1 MISLDDIASLLS
13 SISPEEMEKIKS
25 IASSLMPPQSQSDD
39 FSAQMPDKLSDNAPG
54 AQLPKNVAAILQ
66 SFNFSDDKTQLIRSL
81 KPFLSPERQQR
92 ADEAMR
98 LLKLMKILPLIGQL
112 NINDLPV

>member
-1 MISLDDIASLLS
+1 MINLDDIASLLS
-13 SISPEEMEKIKS
+13 SISPEEMEKIKG

-39 FSAQMPDKLSDNAPG
+39 FSAQLPDNALG

-66 SFNFSDDKTQLIRSL
+66 SFNSSDDKTQLIRSL

>member
-1 MISLDDIASLLS
+1 MGLDDIASLLAS
-13 SISPEEMEKIKS
+13 VSPEQMEKIKG
-25 IASSLMPPQSQSDD
+25 IASSLMPPQT
-39 FSAQMPDKLSDNAPG
+39 DNENANT
-54 AQLPKNVAAILQ
+54 QLPSNVTAILQ
-66 SFNFSDDKTQLIRSL
+66 SFNSSDDKTQLIRSL